1 MALPLK
7 ETFLGKDGMLRKELM
22 PDALHPSVEGY
33 RVWAKAMEP
42 MLTELLGK

>member
-7 ETFLGKDGMLRKELM
+7 EALLGKDVMLRKDLM
-22 PDALHPSVEGY
+22 PDALHPTVEGY
-33 RVWAKAMEP
+33 REWAKAMEP

>member
-7 ETFLGKDGMLRKELM
+7 ETFPGKDGMLRKDLM

-33 RVWAKAMEP
+33 REWAKAMEP
-42 MLTELLGK
+42 LLTELLGK